1 MIKYI
6 FTTIEIKVIKRIFII
21 FSLVFSYFAANSQQ
35 MTFTKLKSTETG
47 VDFANQLN
55 ETEEASSLLYDNFY
69 SGGGV
74 AIGDVNNDGL
84 PDVFFAGNQVNDKL
98 YINQGDLKFKD
109 ATIQSGIIQSDKW
122 STGVVMAD
130 INADGWLDIYV
141 CKSIYEEKDSLRAN
155 EFYLNNGNGTF
166 TEMAEKWGIASTQ
179 RSQQATFLDYDKD
192 GDLDLFLVNQPPN
205 PGIFSPLKGYDWRSP
220 KFSCQLFQNL
230 GGEFIDVSIFAGV
243 NSKGYGLSVSAA
255 DFNNDSWIDLYVSN
269 DYNSPDFLYINQQ
282 NGTFKNTLN
291 ESMGHTSF
299 FSMGTD
305 AADINNDGWLDISV
319 VDMVAEDNY
328 RLKANMGGMEPES
341 FWATVKEGGHFQY
354 MFNSLQLNRGMDS
367 DGLVHFTDIAQMA
380 GVAYSDW
387 SWTPLIADF
396 DNDGDKDLYCTNG
409 LVRDLRNTDAVDQ
422 LQNYYEAA
430 ILKYQN
436 ENPEITD
443 VQMWDLI
450 DYQVALDLFPS
461 QPLANYFFEN
471 KGSELLKFEN
481 KADKI
486 GVADKGF
493 STGAAYAD
501 LDLDGDL
508 DLVVNNL
515 NSEAWIYKN
524 ETKGNYLRI
533 EPHQAG
539 KKHIGIGSR
548 IEVIQNGKKQV
559 AEITSA
565 RGFYSSSENSVV
577 HFGFPNAKNLES
589 LTIKWSDGTITNRKD
604 VKINQ
609 ILKVDKSEEY
619 SNSESPTNYTYKNES
634 STYLPQWKHVENKF
648 DDYEREVL
656 LPHKMSQ
663 IGPAL
668 AVADINSD
676 GLEDLFF
683 GGAKG
688 FPSIMMLQGQDGKMS
703 LSTNPIFI
711 NDKNYEDVDA
721 AFFDADNDGDM
732 DLYVVSGGNESTA
745 YDSTFADRLYINDKG
760 NWILSD
766 ALPAVF
772 ESGSVVRP
780 FDYDKDGD
788 MDLFI
793 GGRQVP
799 GAYPSPAN
807 SYLLKNMFKET
818 KRLQFQDVTKT
829 NAPAMNK
836 LGMVTDA
843 IWTDY
848 DKDKDMDLVITGE
861 WMPITVFENKKG
873 QFTKTTPV
881 KSSNGWWY
889 SVEAIDLDNDGDQ
902 DYLLGNLGLNSKYKA
917 SAQEPFSVHYD
928 DFDEN
933 GSFDIVLSYYNFGK
947 KYPVRGRSCSS
958 EQIPDIQDKF
968 PTYDLFAQADV
979 FEVYGEENLKQALN
993 LDVYCF
999 ENSWIENTGKGSFK
1013 RHTLPRLAQVSSIN
1027 DWLVI
1032 NEDKQKTIISAG
1044 NLLNTEVE
1052 TPRQDGNVGLI
1063 LSADSKGKLTT
1074 VLPSES
1080 GLYLP
1085 KEVKQLK
1092 KIVIKGETKILV
1104 VRNNDLLE
1112 LWGKNVDTK

>member
-1 MIKYI
+1 MIKSTSTI
-6 FTTIEIKVIKRIFII
+6 IEIKVIKRVFII
-21 FSLVFSYFAANSQQ
+21 FSLVFCYFPANSQQ
-35 MTFTKLKSTETG
+35 MTFTKLNIEQTG
-47 VDFANQLN
+47 VDFSNQLI
-55 ETEEASSLLYDNFY
+55 ETEEEGSLLYDNFY

-74 AIGDVNNDGL
+74 AVGDINNDGL
-84 PDVFFAGNQVNDKL
+84 PDIFFAGNQVNDKL
-98 YINQGDLKFKD
+98 YLNQGDLKFKD
-109 ATIQSGIIQSDKW
+109 ATTQSGIIQSDKW

-130 INADGWLDIYV
+130 VNGDGWLDIYV
-141 CKSIYEEKDSLRAN
+141 CKSIYEESDSLRAN

-166 TEMAEKWGIASTQ
+166 TEVAQKWGIASTQ

-205 PGIFSPLKGYDWRSP
+205 PGIFSPLKGYDWRSEQ
-220 KFSCQLFQNL
+220 FSCQLFQNL

-243 NSKGYGLSVSAA
+243 SAKGYGLSVSAA
-255 DFNNDSWIDLYVSN
+255 DFNNDGWIDLYVSN
-269 DYNSPDFLYINQQ
+269 DYNSPDFLYINQKD
-282 NGTFKNTLN
+282 GRFKNTLN

-328 RLKANMGGMEPES
+328 RLKANMGGMDPES
-341 FWATVKEGGHFQY
+341 FWETVKEGGHFQY
-354 MFNSLQLNRGMDS
+354 MFNSLQLNRGMDAG
-367 DGLVHFTDIAQMA
+367 GLVHFSDIAQMA

-396 DNDGDKDLYCTNG
+396 DNDGDKDLFCTNG

-422 LQNYYEAA
+422 LKNYYEAA
-430 ILKYQN
+430 VLKYQN
-436 ENPEITD
+436 ENPDSTN

-461 QPLANYFFEN
+461 QPLANYYFEN
-471 KGSELLKFEN
+471 QGSEQLRFEN
-481 KADKI
+481 KASEI

-508 DLVVNNL
+508 DLIINNL

-524 ETKGNYLRI
+524 ETTGNYLRI
-533 EPHQAG
+533 EPHHAG
-539 KKHIGIGSR
+539 KKHVGIGSR
-548 IEVIQNGKKQV
+548 IEVIQNGKKQFF
-559 AEITSA
+559 ETTTA
-565 RGFYSSSENSVV
+565 RGFYSSSESSII
-577 HFGFPNAKNLES
+577 HFGFPSAKNLES
-589 LTIKWSDGTITNRKD
+589 LTIKWSDGTVTNMKD

-609 ILKVDKSEEY
+609 TLKVNKSEDY
-619 SNSESPTNYTYKNES
+619 SNTEGLKNYAYKNES
-634 STYLPQWKHVENKF
+634 STYLPKWKHVENKF
-648 DDYEREVL
+648 DDYEREIL

-688 FPSIMMLQGQDGKMS
+688 FPSIMMMQSEGGKMS

-711 NDKNYEDVDA
+711 NDKGYEDVDA

-745 YDSTFADRLYINDKG
+745 YDSTFMDRLYINDNG
-760 NWILSD
+760 SWTLSD
-766 ALPAVF
+766 ALPVFF

-807 SYLLKNMFKET
+807 SYLLKNMLKET
-818 KRLQFQDVTKT
+818 KRLQFEDVTKT
-829 NAPAMNK
+829 NAPEMSK

-848 DKDKDMDLVITGE
+848 DKDRDMDLVITGE
-861 WMPITVFENKKG
+861 WMPITIFENQKG
-873 QFTKTTPV
+873 QFTKQTPV
-881 KSSNGWWY
+881 AASNGWWY
-889 SVEAIDLDNDGDQ
+889 SVEAIDLDNDGDE

-958 EQIPDIQDKF
+958 QQIPDIQDKF

-993 LDVYCF
+993 LDAYCF

-1013 RHTLPRLAQVSSIN
+1013 KHALPRLAQVSSIN

-1032 NEDKQKTIISAG
+1032 NDNKQNTIISAG

-1063 LSADSKGKLTT
+1063 FSTDSKGNFKIIT
-1074 VLPSES
+1074 PSES

-1092 KIVIKGETKILV
+1092 KIIIKGETKILV

-1112 LWGKNVDTK
+1112 LWGKGD